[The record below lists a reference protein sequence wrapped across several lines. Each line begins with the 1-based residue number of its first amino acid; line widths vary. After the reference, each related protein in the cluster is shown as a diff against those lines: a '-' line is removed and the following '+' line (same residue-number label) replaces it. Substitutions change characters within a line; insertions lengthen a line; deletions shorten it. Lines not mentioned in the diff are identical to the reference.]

1 MDSAVCGKG
10 SNLLTGF
17 NYNLINSGLPQS
29 TEARTP
35 CTMALSLF
43 LHAMALWLLVSV
55 AGAPGMSSDMEALLA
70 FKAQVTDPLGVLRG
84 NWTANTSLCSWVGVS
99 CGRRHPER
107 AVVLALPG
115 MHHLPRGWEPLLP
128 CPCQPQ
134 RRRPHCPRP
143 G

>member
-1 MDSAVCGKG
+1 
-10 SNLLTGF
+10 
-17 NYNLINSGLPQS
+17 
-29 TEARTP
+29 
-35 CTMALSLF
+35 
-43 LHAMALWLLVSV
+43 
-55 AGAPGMSSDMEALLA
+55 MSSDMEALLA

-134 RRRPHCPRP
+134 RRRPHWPRP